1 MTYQE
6 AKYYRERKVELSDL
20 VLENIQRGGSNRE
33 SISAALKDKFNVSRY
48 LKAKATGL
56 KEKFDP
62 LNISRK
68 LLGKTLTGI
77 LGNAFGRSK
86 EDINYFTGGRYGNFY
101 ARKRGS
107 LVPLGGQHDTSE
119 ALHTTVSEGQRR
131 RLKSGDSVS
140 DVLSKLYNVMKK
152 NYEKEELRR
161 ELEIDFKFKEQ
172 KKKDKWHEE
181 LIEAITGQKRV
192 KKEKKAEKKSGGF
205 LSGLGDMLKQVKQM
219 ISVAIDGLKEM
230 LAPVFEFISA
240 VGKNLLGNI
249 GRLLSNPLVLALLG
263 TAAAGTLAV
272 YLSAKLSEKLTQL
285 VDEKVENMR
294 AITPE
299 QAAAILEN
307 ATSEED
313 IKKAGGREYLE
324 DIVKNGAERAKRIL
338 EEGDEKEINKAGGR
352 ELLEE
357 SVKQTEVS
365 YVPQTETQLRDVPP
379 RPDTSQGKNKQR
391 ALECDRKF
399 SKDYN
404 PDGKPKVVLQAKP
417 LTEGVE
423 PSTAGYGRGMG
434 SLEDFNARSTPQ
446 TAAFGIMPHGIKPVE
461 EKSSPVS
468 LMPTA
473 PSDVGLQAQ
482 QAIRENNDLLYKDLM
497 PKVISIDNSKVIGM
511 GGSNDSSPIL
521 FETNVSLRT
530 DDPSM
535 LKAQKMCLRPV

>member
-1 MTYQE
+1 MARDMTYQE

-324 DIVKNGAERAKRIL
+324 DIVKN
-338 EEGDEKEINKAGGR
+338 
-352 ELLEE
+352 
-357 SVKQTEVS
+357 S
-365 YVPQTETQLRDVPP
+365 
-379 RPDTSQGKNKQR
+379 
-391 ALECDRKF
+391 
-399 SKDYN
+399 
-404 PDGKPKVVLQAKP
+404 
-417 LTEGVE
+417 VE
-423 PSTAGYGRGMG
+423 P
-434 SLEDFNARSTPQ
+434 
-446 TAAFGIMPHGIKPVE
+446 
-461 EKSSPVS
+461 
-468 LMPTA
+468 
-473 PSDVGLQAQ
+473 
-482 QAIRENNDLLYKDLM
+482 
-497 PKVISIDNSKVIGM
+497 ID
-511 GGSNDSSPIL
+511 
-521 FETNVSLRT
+521 
-530 DDPSM
+530 
-535 LKAQKMCLRPV
+535 